1 MKQYEYFAVDYR
13 TGKKQLKRDFAR
25 DTVALFENEKLAAV
39 KDMKLI
45 DFDGNAEFDIE
56 LKKENKYQ
64 IKILAFDENQRPKMQ
79 SYSMSIK

>member
-1 MKQYEYFAVDYR
+1 MLSKSYRENSSLYF
-13 TGKKQLKRDFAR
+13 KK
-25 DTVALFENEKLAAV
+25 
-39 KDMKLI
+39 
-45 DFDGNAEFDIE
+45 EFDIE